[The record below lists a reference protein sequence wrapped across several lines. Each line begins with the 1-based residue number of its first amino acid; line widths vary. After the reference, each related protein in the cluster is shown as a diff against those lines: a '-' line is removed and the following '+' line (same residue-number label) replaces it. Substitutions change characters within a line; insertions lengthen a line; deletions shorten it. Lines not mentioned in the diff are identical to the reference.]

1 MTQLLYEAPVL
12 TNILPSLVF
21 AQNLPSIVCS
31 HVLDPQP
38 GERIL
43 DMCAAPGTEIFSLLF
58 FFFID
63 HSTIVHR

>member
-21 AQNLPSIVCS
+21 AQNLPSNVCS

-43 DMCAAPGTEIFSLLF
+43 DMCAAPGTVIF
-58 FFFID
+58 
-63 HSTIVHR
+63 